1 MKKDQNQT
9 PLLDALTAYRKQS
22 PAYFRIP
29 GHRYERG
36 ISPRWLEQ
44 VGGAIFGYDL
54 SEAEG
59 LDDLHNPQGVIR
71 EAQELAAEAFGAEHS
86 YFLVN
91 GTTCGNEAMI
101 LSSAWE
107 GETILVP
114 RNAHK
119 SILMGLILSGAR
131 PAWLMPRLL
140 DGGLVGGVTPEAVE
154 EGFARHPQGKGVL
167 LVSPTYYGLCSDLK
181 AIGEIC
187 HRRGAL
193 LLVDEAHGAHL
204 GFSDKLPPGAL
215 QQGADL
221 CAQSIHK
228 VAGSLT
234 QSSLLHI
241 QGKLADRTRVEQS
254 LRMVQSTSPSY
265 LLMASLDAARCELAL
280 HGERL
285 MDRAC
290 QLADKARRAIREIPG
305 MECLGGEL
313 VGQGGVAAVDPT
325 RLVFSAAGLGLAG
338 YQLQELLYQREEV
351 TLELADQRYAV
362 AVITAANTEEE
373 ICRLIE
379 GIKNLV
385 RERGKQP
392 EASQRPQAEAFPR
405 PLSQPSQRLQAEASP
420 RPLSQLSQP
429 PLPGIPPMVCTPRE
443 AWGASREDVPW
454 SQAVGRIAGQALA
467 PYPPGI
473 PTIYPGERITEEI
486 WAYLENFRKK
496 GYPIHGAKKNLQVFS
511 CIRE

>member
-1 MKKDQNQT
+1 MKREQIKT
-9 PLLDALTAYRKQS
+9 PLLDALTAYRNQS

-71 EAQELAAEAFGAEHS
+71 EAQELAAEAFGADHT

-101 LSSAWE
+101 LSTVWE

-119 SILMGLILSGAR
+119 SILMGLILSGAK
-131 PAWLMPRLL
+131 PAWLMPQLL
-140 DGGLVGGVTPEAVE
+140 DNGLVGGVTPESVE
-154 EGFARHPQGKGVL
+154 EAFQRHPQAKGVL
-167 LVSPTYYGLCSDLK
+167 LVSPTYYGLCSDLQT
-181 AIGEIC
+181 IGEIC

-204 GFSDKLPPGAL
+204 SFSSKLPLGAL

-241 QGKLADRTRVEQS
+241 QGKLADRMRVEQS

-265 LLMASLDAARCELAL
+265 LLMASLDAARCELAV
-280 HGERL
+280 HGEQL

-290 QLADKARRAIREIPG
+290 ELAAQARKEIREISG
-305 MECLGGEL
+305 MECIGQEL
-313 VGQGGVAAVDPT
+313 VGQGGIAAVDPT
-325 RLVFSAAGLGLAG
+325 RLVFSGKKLGLTG
-338 YQLQELLYQREEV
+338 YQLQELLYEQSGV
-351 TLELADQRYAV
+351 TLELADHRYV
-362 AVITAANTEEE
+362 VGVITSANTEDE
-373 ICRLIE
+373 IHRLTQ
-379 GIKNLV
+379 GIRKLSH
-385 RERGKQP
+385 RETSG
-392 EASQRPQAEAFPR
+392 ELADYSQR
-405 PLSQPSQRLQAEASP
+405 
-420 RPLSQLSQP
+420 

-443 AWGASREDVPW
+443 AWGASVEDVPW
-454 SQAVGRIAGQALA
+454 EQTVGRIAGQALA

-473 PTIYPGERITEEI
+473 PAIYPGERMTEEI
-486 WAYLENFRKK
+486 WNYLEEFRKK

>member
-1 MKKDQNQT
+1 
-9 PLLDALTAYRKQS
+9 
-22 PAYFRIP
+22 
-29 GHRYERG
+29 
-36 ISPRWLEQ
+36 
-44 VGGAIFGYDL
+44 
-54 SEAEG
+54 
-59 LDDLHNPQGVIR
+59 
-71 EAQELAAEAFGAEHS
+71 
-86 YFLVN
+86 
-91 GTTCGNEAMI
+91 MI
-101 LSSAWE
+101 LSAAWE

-154 EGFARHPQGKGVL
+154 EGFARHPQAKGVL

-325 RLVFSAAGLGLAG
+325 RLVFSAAGLGLTG
-338 YQLQELLYQREEV
+338 YQLQELLYQREGV

-385 RERGKQP
+385 RERGK
-392 EASQRPQAEAFPR
+392 
-405 PLSQPSQRLQAEASP
+405 RLQAEASP

-443 AWGASREDVPW
+443 AWGATREDVPW